1 MQQPTPS
8 QVADRLEFAV
18 RIAHEAGAV
27 TLDYFRSASL
37 AVDRKSDGSP
47 VTAADRAAETLL
59 RERIA
64 AQFPG
69 DAVVGE
75 EFGATPGDSGFS
87 WVLDPIDGTKS
98 FIHGVPLY
106 TTLIGILSGDT
117 PESGKPQ
124 AGVIHSP
131 ATGET
136 ASAAIGQGCRLTGP
150 GGIEDRP
157 GKVSRCGSLDEALVL
172 TSEVVSFR
180 RNRSGDALP
189 RFLAL
194 QDSARLVRTWGDG
207 YGYLMLVGGRADV
220 MLDPIMNL
228 WDAAALMPIV
238 TESGGRFTDWRGEET
253 VHSGDSLATNGLI
266 HQAVL
271 DILAL

>member
-1 MQQPTPS
+1 MPQPTQS
-8 QVADRLEFAV
+8 QVAQRLEFAV
-18 RIAHEAGAV
+18 QIAHEAGAV

-64 AQFPG
+64 AEFPG

-75 EFGATPGDSGFS
+75 EFGASPGDSGYT

-106 TTLIGILSGDT
+106 TTLIGVLTGDT
-117 PESGKPQ
+117 PDCGKPQ

-136 ASAAIGQGCRLTGP
+136 AWAAIGQGCRLSGRS
-150 GGIEDRP
+150 GAADRP
-157 GKVSRCGSLDEALVL
+157 GQVSSCGSLDESLVL

-180 RNRSGDALP
+180 RNRSGDALTKY
-189 RFLAL
+189 LQL

-238 TESGGRFTDWRGEET
+238 TEAGGRFTDWRGEAT
-253 VHSGDSLATNGLI
+253 VHSGDALATNGQV

-271 DILAL
+271 DILAS